1 MHEIGIAQD
10 LSAIVLETAKKENL
24 SKVTRVSICMG
35 KMVQIVPDIFSF
47 AFREAV
53 RNSIANDAELDIEV
67 AEVRM
72 ACRNCGNVFKPD
84 DNMFSCNV
92 CNSSDTDIM
101 QGRELFIKSI
111 EGE

>member
-1 MHEIGIAQD
+1 MHEIAIAQE
-10 LSAIVLETAKKENL
+10 LSAIVLEAAGKENL
-24 SKVTRVSICMG
+24 SKVTRVSICIG

-47 AFREAV
+47 AFREAAG
-53 RNSIANDAELDIEV
+53 NSIADGAVLDIEV
-67 AEVRM
+67 VEVRM
-72 ACRNCGNVFKPD
+72 LCRNCGNAFTPG

-101 QGRELFIKSI
+101 NGRELFIKSI